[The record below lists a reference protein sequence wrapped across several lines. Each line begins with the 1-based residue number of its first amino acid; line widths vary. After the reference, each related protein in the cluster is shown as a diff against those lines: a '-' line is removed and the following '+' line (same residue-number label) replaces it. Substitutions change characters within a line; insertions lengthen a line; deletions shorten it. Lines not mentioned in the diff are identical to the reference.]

1 MWISLVWFSMWR
13 STGARRCCWA
23 LPAPTLHRFWLPP
36 ACARSAA
43 AWLTGWTPRRPRAA
57 SGCGLSNA
65 ATRYPHPPFST
76 FWHCVLGGEGLRA
89 VERGDNVPEP
99 PVFQILA
106 LDPAVAD
113 AFTEQPS
120 LQTGRRAVSD
130 APISLL
136 QLLAIGLLQR
146 RLGLRDGSEASALLG
161 NHFAGWGR
169 QLPRL
174 QSASRQLREGRR
186 TGNRHTPVRRLS
198 IDRDGRLAF
207 NNAVRTAVA
216 VSLAN

>member
-43 AWLTGWTPRRPRAA
+43 AWLTGWTPRRRRA
-57 SGCGLSNA
+57 GGG
-65 ATRYPHPPFST
+65 
-76 FWHCVLGGEGLRA
+76 GGEWLRA

-146 RLGLRDGSEASALLG
+146 RLGLRDGGAASALLG
-161 NHFAGWGR
+161 THFADWGR
-169 QLPRL
+169 QLPRIRL
-174 QSASRQLREGRR
+174 ASRLLRVGRR
-186 TGNRHTPVRRLS
+186 VGNRHTPFRPLS
-198 IDRDGRLAF
+198 IDRDGRQAF
-207 NNAVRTAVA
+207 NKAAP
-216 VSLAN
+216 